1 MAAVVDR
8 FRPECVLV
16 GENGNVFNLLA
27 IAKNVLNRN
36 NMRNEAAEMQTR
48 VLKCGSYDEALNII
62 EEYVDVV

>member
-1 MAAVVDR
+1 MAAVVAR
-8 FRPECVLV
+8 FRPECRLV

-36 NMRNEAAEMQTR
+36 DMRQEAAEMQAR
-48 VLKCGSYDEALNII
+48 VLKCGGYDEALYII